1 MNKNKSEKDAKAILV
16 DCVTGEVI
24 DTAYE
29 GDKAKITHSDAELKK
44 KEFLEKYNPEFNK
57 GESFVKLFDRTL
69 SVLRKNLKPAEFI
82 FAVSLSEYVSFTD
95 SILRKGAHGNGKFL
109 TMEDL
114 SREMDIDY
122 NVVRRIMPVLVS
134 KGIVCK
140 FETGCVENPKLK
152 VKGYVANPWIFMRGV
167 VMDRTI
173 IGLFEKSNWREL
185 LTKDDK

>member
-1 MNKNKSEKDAKAILV
+1 VIKCEEKELIGMV
-16 DCVTGEVI
+16 VTPDGEI
-24 DTAYE
+24 INHLYE
-29 GDKAKITHSDAELKK
+29 GDSIKHREDDEKK
-44 KEFLEKYNPEFNK
+44 KEFLKKYDPEFNK
-57 GESFVKLFDRTL
+57 GESFVKLYDKTL
-69 SVLRKNLKPAEFI
+69 AVLRKNLKPAEFM
-82 FAVSLSEYVSFTD
+82 FAISLAEYVSYED
-95 SILRKGAHGNGKFL
+95 GILRTGAHGNGKFL

-114 SREMDIDY
+114 SKEMDYDY

-167 VMDRTI
+167 IMDRTI

-185 LTKDDK
+185 LDM